1 MSKFNI
7 QIDLDDLK
15 SELLDVIDASD
26 LVDLIDLSDLADS
39 VSGYLDMDT
48 LVSDAMDNQDFS
60 LGDYLT
66 QDSLYDL
73 MTQYNPD
80 NGCALGIKVTDMVSE
95 AIRHLL
101 TKESALVNVEL
112 KTFIGKMIADTLVD
126 QGLPHPVTQVV
137 ENNLPT
143 IGMNETELMAILHN
157 YSILIKDGY
166 IEDEDFFGVAGQRF
180 LIASM
185 RMYSSKLA
193 DRAIEAFGI
202 SFDDVKYV
210 APSMPPSLSI

>member
-15 SELLDVIDASD
+15 SELLDVIEASD

-39 VSGYLDMDT
+39 VSGYLDMDQ
-48 LVSDAMDNQDFS
+48 LVSDAMDNQNF
-60 LGDYLT
+60 GDYIT

-73 MTQYNPD
+73 MTQYDPN
-80 NGCALGIKVTDMVSE
+80 NGCSLGIKVTDMVSE
-95 AIRHLL
+95 AIRYLL

-143 IGMNETELMAILHN
+143 IAMNETELMSILHN

-193 DRAIEAFGI
+193 DRAIEAFDI

>member
-7 QIDLDDLK
+7 EIDLDDLK

-39 VSGYLDMDT
+39 VSGYLDVDT
-48 LVSDAMDNQDFS
+48 LVSDAMDNHN
-60 LGDYLT
+60 LGDFLT

-73 MTQYNPD
+73 MTQYDPY

-143 IGMNETELMAILHN
+143 IAMNETELMSILHN

-166 IEDEDFFGVAGQRF
+166 IEDEDFFGPAGQRF
-180 LIASM
+180 LIGSM

-193 DRAIEAFGI
+193 DRAIEAFDI

>member
-7 QIDLDDLK
+7 EVDLDEIK
-15 SELLDVIDASD
+15 SEVLDCIDASD
-26 LVDLIDLSDLADS
+26 LIDLIDLSDLADS

-48 LVSDAMDNQDFS
+48 LVSDAMDNHNF
-60 LGDYLT
+60 GDYLT

-73 MTQYNPD
+73 MSQYDPK

-143 IGMNETELMAILHN
+143 IGINETELMAILHN

>member
-15 SELLDVIDASD
+15 SELLDNVDASD

-39 VSGYLDMDT
+39 VSNYLDMDT
-48 LVSDAMDNQDFS
+48 LVSDAMDNHN
-60 LGDYLT
+60 LGDFLT

-73 MTQYNPD
+73 MTQYDPSNS
-80 NGCALGIKVTDMVSE
+80 CSLGIKVTDMVSE

-143 IGMNETELMAILHN
+143 IALNETELMCILHN

-166 IEDEDFFGVAGQRF
+166 VEDEDFFGPDGQRF

-193 DRAIEAFGI
+193 DRAIEAFDI
-202 SFDDVKYV
+202 SFEGVKYV

>member
-7 QIDLDDLK
+7 EVDLDEIK
-15 SELLDVIDASD
+15 SEVLDCIDASD
-26 LVDLIDLSDLADS
+26 LIDLIDLSDLADS

-48 LVSDAMDNQDFS
+48 LVSDAMDNHNF
-60 LGDYLT
+60 GDYLT

-73 MTQYNPD
+73 MSQYDPY

-101 TKESALVNVEL
+101 TKEFALVNVEL

-193 DRAIEAFGI
+193 DRAIEAFDI

>member
-7 QIDLDDLK
+7 EIDLDDLK
-15 SELLDVIDASD
+15 SELLDVIDPSD

-39 VSGYLDMDT
+39 VSGYLDMDQ
-48 LVSDAMDNQDFS
+48 LVSDAMDNQNF
-60 LGDYLT
+60 GDYIT

-73 MTQYNPD
+73 MTQYDPN
-80 NGCALGIKVTDMVSE
+80 NGCSLGIKVTDMVSE
-95 AIRHLL
+95 AIRYLL

-143 IGMNETELMAILHN
+143 IALNETELMSILHN

-166 IEDEDFFGVAGQRF
+166 IEDEDFFGPDGQRF

-193 DRAIEAFGI
+193 DRAIEAFDI
-202 SFDDVKYV
+202 NFDGVKYV

>member
-7 QIDLDDLK
+7 EIDLDDLK
-15 SELLDVIDASD
+15 SELLDVIEASD

-39 VSGYLDMDT
+39 VSGYLDMDQ
-48 LVSDAMDNQDFS
+48 LVSDAMDNQNF
-60 LGDYLT
+60 GDYIT

-73 MTQYNPD
+73 MTQYDPN
-80 NGCALGIKVTDMVSE
+80 NGCSLGIKVTDMVSE
-95 AIRHLL
+95 AIRYLL

-143 IGMNETELMAILHN
+143 IALNETELMSILHN

-166 IEDEDFFGVAGQRF
+166 IEDEDFFGPDGQRF

-193 DRAIEAFGI
+193 DRAIEAFDI
-202 SFDDVKYV
+202 NFDGVKYV